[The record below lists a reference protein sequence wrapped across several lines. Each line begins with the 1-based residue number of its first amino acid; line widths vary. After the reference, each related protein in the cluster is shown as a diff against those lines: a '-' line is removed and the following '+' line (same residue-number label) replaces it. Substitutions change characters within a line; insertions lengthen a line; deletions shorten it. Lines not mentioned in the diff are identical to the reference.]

1 MKHHYIEVVILQEGS
16 AVRIVGEIP
25 KTHQKAFEECL
36 SKGLQLTFPI
46 FNTRIIITPAVGGKT
61 ILVPK

>member
-1 MKHHYIEVVILQEGS
+1 MKHTYIDVVILQSGS
-16 AVRIVGEIP
+16 GMRILGQIQ

-36 SKGLQLTFPI
+36 SKGLQLAFPI
-46 FNTRIIITPAVGGKT
+46 FNTRIIITPKVGGKT